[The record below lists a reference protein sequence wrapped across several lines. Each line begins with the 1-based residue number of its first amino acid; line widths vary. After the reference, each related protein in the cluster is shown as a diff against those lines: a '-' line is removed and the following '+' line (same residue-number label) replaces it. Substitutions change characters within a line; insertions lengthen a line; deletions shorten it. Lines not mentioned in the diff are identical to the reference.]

1 MTRRCSR
8 FTDGRHPRSLGQSVS
23 TSWHRPQGRLISAG
37 MQSRCDGASATLA
50 PVTTTSTAAR
60 TRERGAEPGPLGKI
74 TTRSPCPLRALR
86 ARRCVARRRELLH
99 SGKATERAAA
109 GARRHGGRH
118 RRHRRQNPGD
128 LEVAQVI
135 HEARAAPRSCS
146 PTTRTATPAT
156 ASTWSIYAHSP
167 RPRPQDHRGRPTWKG
182 TDIYRPP
189 Y

>member
-1 MTRRCSR
+1 M
-8 FTDGRHPRSLGQSVS
+8 
-23 TSWHRPQGRLISAG
+23 
-37 MQSRCDGASATLA
+37 A
-50 PVTTTSTAAR
+50 PAAR
-60 TRERGAEPGPLGKI
+60 APNQRRDAIAMRWRQCHPCPRHHNEHSGQDQGTGAEPGPLGKI

-118 RRHRRQNPGD
+118 RRHRRQNLGD